1 MFVNQVAWIEI
12 ILETGAR
19 LFFNLFYTLVAEIQ
33 KVEPGYEEM

>member
-12 ILETGAR
+12 ILETGAC
-19 LFFNLFYTLVAEIQ
+19 LFFNLFCTLVAEIQ